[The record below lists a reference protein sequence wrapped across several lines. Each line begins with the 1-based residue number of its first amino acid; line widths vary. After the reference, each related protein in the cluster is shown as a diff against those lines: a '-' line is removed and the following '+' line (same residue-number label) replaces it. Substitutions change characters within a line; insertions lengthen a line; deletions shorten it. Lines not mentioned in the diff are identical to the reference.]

1 MITTFCKTKYHR
13 LNPLSSATINKQLTN
28 AKMFPP
34 KAYLCINAL
43 LDIMA
48 GPLTLCVNK
57 YRTNCITHATL

>member
-1 MITTFCKTKYHR
+1 
-13 LNPLSSATINKQLTN
+13 
-28 AKMFPP
+28 MFPP